1 LLEAEFAS
9 LVLLACTQLGAER
22 LRLLRGADP
31 SGDQKRCAHHQ
42 DCIPHSRRSDP
53 KMV

>member
-22 LRLLRGADP
+22 LRLLRGVDP
-31 SGDQKRCAHHQ
+31 SGIKRDAPT
-42 DCIPHSRRSDP
+42 IKIAFRVRVVLIR
-53 KMV
+53 KW